1 MGGLARAWLELDV
14 AIRAYVG
21 RAGSSPHTRVLVAAL
36 AHFNRAAAGLALT
49 QRDTTAK
56 QDFAAIVRIARAAGL
71 SWQDIVEVVNQ
82 AAESNPR
89 G

>member
-1 MGGLARAWLELDV
+1 MTTLARAWLDLDV
-14 AIRAYVG
+14 AIRAFTA
-21 RAGSSPHTRVLVAAL
+21 RAGTNPHTRAVIAAL
-36 AHFNRAAAGLALT
+36 AHFNRAAAGLALA
-49 QRDTTAK
+49 QRDATAK
-56 QDFAAIVRIARAAGL
+56 QDFTAIVRMARAAGL